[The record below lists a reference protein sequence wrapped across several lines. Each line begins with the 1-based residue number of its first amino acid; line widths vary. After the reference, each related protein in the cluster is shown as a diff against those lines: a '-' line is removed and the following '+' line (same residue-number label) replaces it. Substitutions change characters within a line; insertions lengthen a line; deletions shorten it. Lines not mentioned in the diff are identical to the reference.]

1 METKASHFV
10 IGFFVLA
17 MVSASFFFVV
27 WLAKVEVDRELDYYN
42 VFFEDG
48 VAGLSVGGDV
58 RYNGIPV
65 GTVTSIILDPED
77 ASRVQVAIEVDKGT
91 PVSQGTE
98 ASLALQGIT
107 GVAYIELTGGGPD
120 APPLLADASGARPAI
135 PSRRST
141 IQRLAADAPE
151 LLAQAI
157 SLIDDLRKL
166 VDENNRASFNAIL
179 KNTETITRET
189 ADVAPQFRGMIDNL
203 NKTSEKL
210 QTAVDSLDGLL
221 TNWNGVAGE
230 SQKTMLLTQEA
241 LTDARATMA
250 TTRKGIAAATEQFE
264 TVATETELTLTAA
277 RGAIGSTE
285 NLINNDITMLVRDT
299 RKTVKDISK
308 LVTLLDGV
316 LAKNEEAIDVFA
328 SEGLINFT
336 RFVEEARDLILTAN
350 RMIETLEADPSRII
364 FGDQRGGRKA
374 D

>member
-27 WLAKVEVDRELDYYN
+27 WLAKVEVDRELDFYN

-65 GTVTSIILDPED
+65 GTVTSIILDPKD

-189 ADVAPQFRGMIDNL
+189 ADVAPQFKGMIDNL

-230 SQKTMLLTQEA
+230 AQKTMLLTQEA

-264 TVATETELTLTAA
+264 TVASETELTLTAA

-285 NLINNDITMLVRDT
+285 SLINNDITMLVRDT
-299 RKTVKDISK
+299 RKTVNDISK

-364 FGDQRGGRKA
+364 FGDQRGGRQA